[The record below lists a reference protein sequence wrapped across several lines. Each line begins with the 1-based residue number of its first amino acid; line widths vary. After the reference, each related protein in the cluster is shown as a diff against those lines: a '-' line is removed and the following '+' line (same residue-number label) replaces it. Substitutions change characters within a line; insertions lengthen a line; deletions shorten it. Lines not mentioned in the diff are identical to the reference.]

1 MPRPGVAKQR
11 LEFRRHVRRLTVLRT
26 GHGTP
31 APPHSQASARLLNI
45 LNGRSGCVSQTQPVR
60 SQSDDPTLMEEVEL
74 QEAAK

>member
-1 MPRPGVAKQR
+1 MSPSSALNSGGTYVGSP
-11 LEFRRHVRRLTVLRT
+11 VLRT